1 MATEMNIC
9 DHLEWLLGDFLSLLT
24 TLPVPRLGLE
34 MLFGTKIK
42 LLLSCNN
49 ISKRQRDTSYLRVDL
64 SF

>member
-1 MATEMNIC
+1 MATKMNIC

-42 LLLSCNN
+42 LLFTCNN
-49 ISKRQRDTSYLRVDL
+49 IS
-64 SF
+64 F